1 MRTTRHRRTAATLLS
16 LSLAWFCAPWCA
28 GQPHAP
34 ELASP
39 DRTYSLRLTSYV
51 PAPGQVEGLLL
62 KAGVNGGP
70 LLRLLL
76 DTGAAHVV
84 LSRAAAAKS
93 GFSATSNLALVGFG
107 ALPATDVKSGM
118 ARSIEIGSLKLRNYP
133 VDVAP
138 DKLPEGLD
146 GVIPV
151 GLFRGFLIRV
161 DLPGK
166 TLELAPYS
174 EEPPA
179 ADGFVRAVPTRD
191 LLFVPATLNQA
202 HKGYVLLDTG
212 AVCSVIS
219 RQAARDLNSLFLES
233 EEMQGGSGPIA
244 GRRLASGIRFQ
255 IAGRELAADPVMAVD
270 LSSISRFHGFEIAG
284 LVGYPDLRT
293 SVITVN
299 YRDSLV
305 SIEPGR
311 KSR

>member
-1 MRTTRHRRTAATLLS
+1 MRTALHQRTAATLLS
-16 LSLAWFCAPWCA
+16 LSLAWICPFRCA
-28 GQPHAP
+28 GQPLAP

-39 DRTYSLRLTSYV
+39 CRVYSLRMTSYV
-51 PAPGQVEGLLL
+51 PAPARVEGLLL
-62 KAGVNGGP
+62 KASVNGGP

-84 LSRAAAAKS
+84 LSRAAAARS
-93 GFSATSNLALVGFG
+93 GFSPTSNLTLVGFG
-107 ALPATDVKSGM
+107 ALPAADVKSGM
-118 ARSIEIGSLKLRNYP
+118 ARTIEIGALKLRNYP
-133 VDVAP
+133 VDMAP
-138 DKLPEGLD
+138 DRLPEGLD

-151 GLFRGFLIRV
+151 ALFRGFLVRL
-161 DLPGK
+161 DLPAK
-166 TLELAPYS
+166 TLELTPYP
-174 EEPPA
+174 EVPA
-179 ADGFVRAVPTRD
+179 AADRFVQAVPTRD
-191 LLFVPATLNQA
+191 LLFVPATLNRA
-202 HKGYVLLDTG
+202 RKGYVLLDTG

-219 RQAARDLNSLFLES
+219 RQAARDLNGLFLES